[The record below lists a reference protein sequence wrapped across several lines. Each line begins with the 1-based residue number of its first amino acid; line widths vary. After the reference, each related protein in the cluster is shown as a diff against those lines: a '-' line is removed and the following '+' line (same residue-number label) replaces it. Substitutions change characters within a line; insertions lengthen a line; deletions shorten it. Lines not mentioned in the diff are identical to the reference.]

1 MEPTLENH
9 SLEVLLGILQRRIEL
24 DKEVLFQFTQ
34 LKKEIKLLTA
44 KNSSNSSSSSTG
56 VGSSKSDP
64 SVAPLLMRFQ
74 RGCQQV
80 STVLYIIHNI
90 GSVELYCPQFW
101 REIEKKPRQIAAGVN
116 QNLLWHH
123 YLCGFKGD
131 FNTKVNVRLNNV
143 STIEKNLEPSCQLA
157 HIAIFLWQKT
167 EISGNI
173 GMKIE
178 LAT

>member
-1 MEPTLENH
+1 MAIPFFTAQSHQRQLSLKASEIQERLIKNKTLLNVVEPTLENH

-90 GSVELYCPQFW
+90 GSVELHCPQFW
-101 REIEKKPRQIAAGVN
+101 REIEKKSSNSR
-116 QNLLWHH
+116 
-123 YLCGFKGD
+123 
-131 FNTKVNVRLNNV
+131 R
-143 STIEKNLEPSCQLA
+143 S
-157 HIAIFLWQKT
+157 WQQ
-167 EISGNI
+167 
-173 GMKIE
+173 
-178 LAT
+178 